1 MPWPGP
7 QEIFLIQIREEF
19 LTMEM
24 QSSPEM
30 GHKVYFG
37 TSTKTVMKV
46 ITALFFLSYFF
57 LTGGIKKV

>member
-7 QEIFLIQIREEF
+7 QEIFFILTREEF

-30 GHKVYFG
+30 EHNMLNFPRDHYIFPDE
-37 TSTKTVMKV
+37 
-46 ITALFFLSYFF
+46 
-57 LTGGIKKV
+57 